1 MTDDAS
7 GIPKEERSCVVAV
20 YETDEQARLGFDAL
34 REEGIA
40 EERITVVG
48 AGETEDAAGAFEA
61 ESPTAKGAARG
72 ALLGGVVGVA
82 VTVLVPGAGVVYASG
97 LFAAAA
103 IGGVTGALAGG
114 GLGIL
119 AEVGVPTASLKDYE
133 EDLMGGRYLVVV
145 HGDAA
150 DAERARAVLD
160 MTDTEEL
167 DLFL

>member
-7 GIPKEERSCVVAV
+7 GIAKEERSCVVAV

-34 REEGIA
+34 REEGVA

-48 AGETEDAAGAFEA
+48 AGETDDAEGAFDA
-61 ESPTAKGAARG
+61 ESPTARGAGRG
-72 ALLGGVVGVA
+72 ALLGGIVGVA

-119 AEVGVPTASLKDYE
+119 AEVGVLT
-133 EDLMGGRYLVVV
+133 GGRYLVVV
-145 HGDAA
+145 HGDP
-150 DAERARAVLD
+150 DEAERARAVLD

>member
-7 GIPKEERSCVVAV
+7 GIAKGERSCVVAV

-34 REEGIA
+34 REEGVA

-48 AGETEDAAGAFEA
+48 AGETEDAEGAFDA
-61 ESPTAKGAARG
+61 ESPTARGAGRG
-72 ALLGGVVGVA
+72 ALLGGIVGVA

-119 AEVGVPTASLKDYE
+119 AEVGVPSASLKDFE
-133 EDLMGGRYLVVV
+133 EDLVGGRYLVVV

-150 DAERARAVLD
+150 EAERARAVLD

-167 DLFL
+167 ELYL